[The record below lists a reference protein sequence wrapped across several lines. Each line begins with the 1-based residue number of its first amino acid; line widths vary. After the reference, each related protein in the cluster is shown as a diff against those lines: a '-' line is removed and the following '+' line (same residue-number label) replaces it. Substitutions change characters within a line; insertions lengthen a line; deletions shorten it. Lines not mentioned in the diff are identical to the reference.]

1 MGLSTKR
8 RLYSTTF
15 LAITVTVYII
25 ALVLFFLP
33 VPENETSEDDHKRFE
48 TRSDGDEHKNAA
60 KKSRSSIRAFE
71 SSYVA
76 AKPHKSKEIDEDY
89 ETRDLVAL
97 EKKRFTKYSFN
108 ELKSSKIGL
117 DRKIPDNRQKQ

>member
-15 LAITVTVYII
+15 LAIIVTVYII

-33 VPENETSEDDHKRFE
+33 VPENETSVDEHERFE
-48 TRSDGDEHKNAA
+48 TRSEEDKNAA
-60 KKSRSSIRAFE
+60 KNSRSSIRAFE

-76 AKPHKSKEIDEDY
+76 VKPHKSKEIDEDY
-89 ETRDLVAL
+89 ETKDVVAL
-97 EKKRFTKYSFN
+97 KKKRFKKYSFN

>member
-15 LAITVTVYII
+15 LAIIVTVYII

-33 VPENETSEDDHKRFE
+33 VPENETSVDEHERFE
-48 TRSDGDEHKNAA
+48 TRSDEDKNAA
-60 KKSRSSIRAFE
+60 KNSRSSIRAFE

-76 AKPHKSKEIDEDY
+76 VKPHKSKEIDEDY
-89 ETRDLVAL
+89 ETKDVVAL
-97 EKKRFTKYSFN
+97 KKKRFKKYSFN

>member
-33 VPENETSEDDHKRFE
+33 VPENETSGDDHERFE
-48 TRSDGDEHKNAA
+48 TRTDEDI
-60 KKSRSSIRAFE
+60 RSSIRAFE

-76 AKPHKSKEIDEDY
+76 VKPHKSKEIDEDY
-89 ETRDLVAL
+89 ETRDLVTL
-97 EKKRFTKYSFN
+97 EKKRFKKYSFN